1 MDNSNSRYP
10 SETPLKNKRKRF
22 SKLDAIYYPVAQYL
36 LENAHLKL
44 AGKRPQSLDT
54 IARRIND
61 KHGISIHKSTLSR
74 YISKHGALQLL

>member
-1 MDNSNSRYP
+1 MDTPNSPEP
-10 SETPLKNKRKRF
+10 SKEPPKKKRKRF

-44 AGKRPQSLDT
+44 AGKRPQSLKT
-54 IARRIND
+54 TAIRINE

-74 YISKHGALQLL
+74 YISKHGALQSL